1 MQAELT
7 YAVVVF
13 VFSLACAEQDI
24 KEKKVPDLVLICAVI
39 CGLIL
44 RCVFDIQN
52 LCLSVLC
59 GLGAGLFYFI
69 VRLITRGR
77 LGMADVLFGVFQGVI
92 LFPVSLFVCV
102 LIECLSAAG
111 WFLILRLRH
120 RDATGEKSGRIAF
133 IPFMA
138 IGLII
143 SYLLSIL
150 LFPVIASTV
159 K

>member
-1 MQAELT
+1 MSTELI
-7 YAVVVF
+7 YAAVVF
-13 VFSLACAEQDI
+13 LFSLACADQDI
-24 KEKKVPDLVLICAVI
+24 REKRVPNLVLITAIV

-52 LCLSVLC
+52 LWLSALC

-92 LFPVSLFVCV
+92 LFPVPLFVCV
-102 LIECLSAAG
+102 LIECLSAAV
-111 WFLILRLRH
+111 WFLILRLKH

-138 IGLII
+138 AGLII
-143 SYLLSIL
+143 SYLISI
-150 LFPVIASTV
+150 F
-159 K
+159 